1 MKVVKIASSQ
11 GGLGKADGAELAPDK
26 VIEKTK
32 ELFMSEEGIL
42 PNFDVDSVSIVDS
55 NIEETNKNIYSKAL
69 SVLKDNVRPLFLG
82 GDHSVTYPIVKAF
95 KEIYPENPG
104 IIIFDAHPDAE
115 NDFMP
120 PSQEDLL
127 CAMVNQNVIKK
138 ENIILVG
145 TRNWD
150 KNEIEFIQKN
160 KIKYFPMKEIAK
172 DGVHEISESLMSVA
186 KNFKDLYISIDIDV
200 LDPAFAPG
208 TGYIEPGG
216 LTTRQLLFFLH
227 RLKKLDNL
235 KAFDLVE
242 INPKKDVNDMT
253 SKVGAK
259 ILVELC

>member
-1 MKVVKIASSQ
+1 MKIIKIPSSQ
-11 GGLGKADGAELAPDK
+11 GGLGKADGSELAPDK
-26 VIEKTK
+26 VLEQTK
-32 ELFMSEEGIL
+32 DLFISEGGIL
-42 PNFDVDSVSIVDS
+42 PNFDVEQVDIVQS
-55 NIEETNKNIYSKAL
+55 NIEETNNNIYKKAREI
-69 SVLKDNVRPLFLG
+69 LKNNTKPLFLG
-82 GDHSVTYPIVKAF
+82 GDHSITFPIVKAF
-95 KEIYPENPG
+95 KEIYQENPG

-120 PSQEDLL
+120 PTQEDLL
-127 CAMVNQNVIKK
+127 CALINQNIIKK

-150 KNEIEFIQKN
+150 KNEIEFIKTN
-160 KIKYFPMKEIAK
+160 KIKYFSMKEIAQEGK
-172 DGVHEISESLMSVA
+172 NEVAESIMSVA

-200 LDPAFAPG
+200 LDPAFTPG

-216 LTTRQLLFFLH
+216 LTTRELLFFLH
-227 RLKKLDNL
+227 KLKLLKNL

-242 INPKKDVNDMT
+242 INPKKDINNLT